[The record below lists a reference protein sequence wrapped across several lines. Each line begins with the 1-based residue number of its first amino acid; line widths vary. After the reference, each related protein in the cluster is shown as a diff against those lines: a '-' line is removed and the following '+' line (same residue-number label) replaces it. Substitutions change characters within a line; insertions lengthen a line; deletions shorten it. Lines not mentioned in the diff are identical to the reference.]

1 MDTNSRL
8 YASPCVSFESAW
20 YTHRAFIHTHTHGP
34 CPAKSN
40 PQKLKDYP
48 GLRAA
53 TASRNGRVTT
63 PVPLDHPTWFNLDAG
78 KTDLYPLFPAGRGC

>member
-1 MDTNSRL
+1 MRKFRIRM
-8 YASPCVSFESAW
+8 V
-20 YTHRAFIHTHTHGP
+20 YTHAHIYGP

-63 PVPLDHPTWFNLDAG
+63 TVLLDHPTRFNLDAE
-78 KTDLYPLFPAGRGC
+78 KPICILYFLRAGDVRSITGGAKKGV

>member
-1 MDTNSRL
+1 MRKFRIRMVYT
-8 YASPCVSFESAW
+8 PCV
-20 YTHRAFIHTHTHGP
+20 HTHTHGP